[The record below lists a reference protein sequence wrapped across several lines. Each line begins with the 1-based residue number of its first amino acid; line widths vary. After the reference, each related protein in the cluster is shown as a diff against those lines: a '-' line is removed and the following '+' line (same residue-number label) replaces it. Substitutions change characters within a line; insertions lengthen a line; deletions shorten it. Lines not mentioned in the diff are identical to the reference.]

1 MFVGRPAD
9 RTLMGAFAEAT
20 PAPPGR
26 LLHSA
31 IHATPDE
38 CPGQVVAQ
46 TCGCAR

>member
-26 LLHSA
+26 LPDSA
-31 IHATPDE
+31 IHATPNE
-38 CPGQVVAQ
+38 RPGKVIA
-46 TCGCAR
+46 